1 MDLIFTYIVSILDK
15 LDGPMVLLVIP
26 VLAVVVLGGFTAY
39 LVVTDRQYAPASN
52 RAIRKALMKHPEL
65 KEKLS
70 KLCCIQRKQLNFLV
84 QEAKQ
89 SKDWKKVVD
98 RQQAVIRQ
106 PID

>member
-15 LDGPMVLLVIP
+15 LDGPMGLFVLP
-26 VLAVVVLGGFTAY
+26 VFAVVVTGGFIAY
-39 LVVTDRQYAPASN
+39 HAVTGRQYAPASN

-65 KEKLS
+65 NEKLS
-70 KLCCIQRKQLNFLV
+70 KLCCIQRKQLSFLV